1 MLEEENADNVND
13 VNGSN
18 GQGDDNDNDCDCD
31 RAGAD
36 IDEPGD
42 SWRRL

>member
-1 MLEEENADNVND
+1 MLEEENADN

-18 GQGDDNDNDCDCD
+18 GQGDDNDNDCDK
-31 RAGAD
+31 AGAD

>member
-31 RAGAD
+31 KAGAD

-42 SWRRL
+42 SSRRL